1 MCVKTKKIIKS
12 RDVVFL
18 KGTKEVE
25 GVHDNKSPS
34 KQVIQVVVNEVV
46 NEDELVK
53 FDNCRSLKQRPME
66 DVEGESTSNFSL
78 EKKIVPPQDEGLNE
92 SQQDG

>member
-1 MCVKTKKIIKS
+1 
-12 RDVVFL
+12 VFL

-34 KQVIQVVVNEVV
+34 KQVIQVVVSEVV

-53 FDNCRSLKQRPME
+53 FDNCRSLKERPME
-66 DVEGESTSNFSL
+66 DVEGGIYIKFFFRRKNCSTTR
-78 EKKIVPPQDEGLNE
+78 
-92 SQQDG
+92 